1 MEKITEMVKKYDPQ
15 DQFSVLKNSY
25 QQIEKTW
32 NVKID
37 LKNLSKKKFSSIIVS
52 GLGGSAIGGDL
63 LQNFLQAEL
72 KVPLFVNRNYTL
84 PAFVDENTL
93 LIASSYSG
101 NTEETLSALN
111 QALSCGASIICVG
124 SGGKTAEIAAQKNLP
139 FVKIE
144 GGLQPRFAVYSSFFA
159 VLKTLQEA
167 GIIGNQDKIVAS
179 IASLIKK
186 KSEEFTAENNK
197 ALEIAESLIGYI
209 PVVYS
214 AADSTSA
221 VGYRLKGQFNEN
233 SKMHSFS
240 NVIPELNHNEIIGW
254 ETLTEKNFRCKLIT
268 ILDDT
273 YHPQIKRRFEITSK
287 LAQEAGAE
295 VIVLKSAEKEF
306 KARLFDLVYYGDWI
320 SYYLAIV
327 RGVDPI
333 LIKNINI
340 LKKELAQ

>member
-1 MEKITEMVKKYDPQ
+1 MDMVKKFDPQ
-15 DQFSVLKNSY
+15 DQYSVLKNSY

-32 NVKID
+32 KVTVD
-37 LKNLSKKKFSSIIVS
+37 LTNLKKKDFTSIIVT

-63 LQNFLQAEL
+63 LGNFLQSEL
-72 KVPLFVNRNYTL
+72 KTPLLVNRNYTL
-84 PAFVDENTL
+84 PGFVGENTL

-101 NTEETLSALN
+101 NTEETLSALD
-111 QALSCGASIICVG
+111 QALQRGASVICVG
-124 SGGKTAEIAAQKNLP
+124 SGGKTYEIAQKNNLP

-159 VLKTLQEA
+159 VLKTFQVA
-167 GIIGNQDKIVAS
+167 GLIANQDKVVAD
-179 IASLIKK
+179 ITALLKK
-186 KSEEFTAENNK
+186 KAEEFTAEGNK
-197 ALEIAESLIGYI
+197 AMQLAESLIGYI

-214 AADSTSA
+214 AADVTSA

-233 SKMHSFS
+233 SKLHSFS

-254 ETLTEKNFRCKLIT
+254 ETLTDKNFRCKLIN
-268 ILDDT
+268 ILDET
-273 YHPQIKRRFEITSK
+273 YHPQVKRRFDITSNLVK
-287 LAQEAGAE
+287 EAGAE
-295 VIVLKSAEKEF
+295 VINLQSSEKEF
-306 KARLFDLVYYGDWI
+306 KVRLFDLVYFGDWI

-327 RGVDPI
+327 RGIDPI

>member
-1 MEKITEMVKKYDPQ
+1 MENTMDMVKKHDPQ

-25 QQIEKTW
+25 EQIEKTW
-32 NVKID
+32 NVKVD
-37 LKNLSKKKFSSIIVS
+37 LKNLTKKNFSSIVIS

-63 LQNFLQAEL
+63 LQNFLQSEL
-72 KVPLFVNRNYTL
+72 KIPLFVNRNYTL
-84 PAFVDENTL
+84 PGFVNENTL
-93 LIASSYSG
+93 FIASSYSG
-101 NTEETLSALN
+101 NTEETLSALE
-111 QALSCGASIICVG
+111 QALKSGASIICVG
-124 SGGKTAEIAAQKNLP
+124 SGGKTAEIAGQKNIP
-139 FVKIE
+139 FVKID

-167 GIIGNQDKIVAS
+167 GIIGSQDKIVAA
-179 IASLIKK
+179 IAALLKK
-186 KSEEFTAENNK
+186 KADEYTAEKNK

-254 ETLTEKNFRCKLIT
+254 ETLTEKNFRCKLVNIM
-268 ILDDT
+268 DDT
-273 YHPQIKRRFEITSK
+273 YHPQIKRRFEITTK
-287 LAQEAGAE
+287 LVQDAGAE
-295 VIVLKSAEKEF
+295 VINLKSSEKEF
-306 KARLFDLVYYGDWI
+306 KVRLFDLVYFGDWI

-327 RGVDPI
+327 RGIDPI

-340 LKKELAQ
+340 LKKELSQ